1 MLSNAVST
9 NYMWLFKFKLV
20 KIKQN
25 KKLISLVSLITF
37 QMFISQ
43 TYMVATILAIDIENV

>member
-1 MLSNAVST
+1 MLSNAIST
-9 NYMWLFKFKLV
+9 HYMWLFKFKLV